1 MADDTAVEPAVVDD
15 ATNDGSKNRRL
26 APYVALAAAAVLG
39 GLFWVLASSSSG
51 TVDKLGVIDSPLI
64 GRPAPTVRS
73 STIDN
78 APIDLARRKGSWVV
92 VNFFNSTC
100 APCRSE
106 HPELVKFVD
115 QQKTLGAQGAEFDNV
130 DDVKAFFL
138 AAGGEWPIIRDDD
151 GTINVAFGVA
161 QVPETFIIDP
171 SGVVRLRW
179 AGQIDAVTLAQ
190 LVQQQRD
197 LYGAS

>member
-1 MADDTAVEPAVVDD
+1 MADDTRDV
-15 ATNDGSKNRRL
+15 KKRRL
-26 APYVALAAAAVLG
+26 APYIALAAAAVLG

-51 TVDKLGVIDSPLI
+51 TVDKLGVIESPLL

-73 STIDN
+73 TTLDDT
-78 APIDLARRKGSWVV
+78 PIDLARRKGSWVV

-106 HPELVKFVD
+106 HPELVRFVD
-115 QQKTLGAQGAEFDNV
+115 QQKTLGAQGAEFYTVLQYSDNV

-138 AAGGEWPIIRDDD
+138 AAGGTWPIIRDDD

-197 LYGAS
+197 IYGAS